1 MPQHPNS
8 AMCFVCGVHNPIG
21 LHLSF
26 YDDEEGRVVAQWT
39 PGEEHQGYPGVLHG
53 GIAATLLDEAAGRV
67 LTNRNL
73 WMATARLE
81 LRYRQPVP
89 IGQTLTVIGESG
101 RLKSRS
107 LEARGEIRLQ
117 DGTVA
122 VEANGL
128 YVQIPEERLSRM
140 QEDLRFWQVI
150 PDEPSAEPR

>member
-1 MPQHPNS
+1 MQKQPNS

-26 YDDEEGRVVAQWT
+26 YDDEEGRVVARWT

-67 LTNRNL
+67 LTKKNL

-89 IGQTLTVIGESG
+89 IGQPLTVIGEIV

-117 DGTVA
+117 DGSVA

-128 YVQIPEERLSRM
+128 YVQIPEERLASM

-150 PDEPSAEPR
+150 SDEPGEEPR

>member
-1 MPQHPNS
+1 
-8 AMCFVCGVHNPIG
+8 MCFVCGVHNPIG

-26 YDDEEGRVVAQWT
+26 YDDEEGRVVARWT

-67 LTNRNL
+67 LTKKNL

-89 IGQTLTVIGESG
+89 IGQPLTVIGEIV

-117 DGTVA
+117 DGSVA

-128 YVQIPEERLSRM
+128 YVQIPEERLASM

-150 PDEPSAEPR
+150 SDEPGEEPR

>member
-1 MPQHPNS
+1 MEKQPNS
-8 AMCFVCGVHNPIG
+8 AMCFVCGVQNPIG

-26 YDDEEGRVVAQWT
+26 YDDEEGRVVAHWT

-67 LTNRNL
+67 LTKKNL

-89 IGQTLTVIGESG
+89 IGQPLTVIGEIV

-107 LEARGEIRLQ
+107 LEARAEIRLQ
-117 DGTVA
+117 DGSVA
-122 VEANGL
+122 VEATGL
-128 YVQIPEERLSRM
+128 YVQIPEERLAGI
-140 QEDLRFWQVI
+140 QEELRFWQVI
-150 PDEPSAEPR
+150 PDEPGAEPG